1 MRLNGPGSIYN
12 YDPELSDNV
21 WLGGKIYGLGGSGL
35 LSPLAAVPEPTS
47 ALLLVVGLEV
57 LGWRLRRTQSAVPAI

>member
-1 MRLNGPGSIYN
+1 MRLNGSIYN

-21 WLGGKIYGLGGSGL
+21 WLGGKTYGLGGSGL

-47 ALLLVVGLEV
+47 ALLLVAGLEV